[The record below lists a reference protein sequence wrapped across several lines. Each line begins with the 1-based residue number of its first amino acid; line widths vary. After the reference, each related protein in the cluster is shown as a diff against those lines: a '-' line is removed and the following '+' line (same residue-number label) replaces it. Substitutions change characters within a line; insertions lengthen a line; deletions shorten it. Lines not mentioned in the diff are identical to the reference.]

1 MQNRNIWYLQ
11 NIHYQTFCSP
21 YSIHSWKW
29 IFGPGTWPKYRI
41 VERLCLYEMSLYDGN
56 MQPYLRLPS
65 WQCLTNSLLIQKG
78 AKMCLG
84 VERSKLNTKPLSRES
99 SIIGMYPNGPMFL
112 KQWRIREPINSSQ
125 KLAARTSSTGILPH
139 GILMSLTVGSFVC
152 LSVTCAR
159 LIVIIHP
166 KQNTSLQARCYTWA
180 FGVMAEYGRAG
191 GDIHQMFKVM
201 WGEQSCN
208 PDALLH
214 EWHGICDG
222 IKDLS
227 CETFLPEN

>member
-1 MQNRNIWYLQ
+1 M
-11 NIHYQTFCSP
+11 
-21 YSIHSWKW
+21 
-29 IFGPGTWPKYRI
+29 
-41 VERLCLYEMSLYDGN
+41 ERLCLYEMSLYDGN

-214 EWHGICDG
+214 EWRGICDG